1 MLVLLQFL
9 VVRAI
14 SVNSRRLLGHIASL
28 LTSTNNIHSLFRS
41 ASGCTLVVVHHQQ
54 LIVSPT
60 SASSTA
66 LPLRHSDARVAM
78 TSADNFLHRAA
89 AYIEDARDLSQSAS
103 SRFDALDTAR
113 AALLD
118 ARRAHANPS
127 FLLPLFT
134 DLLTTAA
141 GDSSYLVRIVVPH
154 VIEDLC
160 YRDLKSFV
168 PPSTSFLLRSLH
180 DDHVLVAKRAVRTLT
195 TLYRK
200 LIGFA
205 VHVGISDETFPEA
218 RLTVW
223 LQMHTKAISYIQASD
238 DGLRKA
244 ATKFAESVVLAFSY
258 SGGGAS
264 PDHFTLDY
272 LDKRGSTSP
281 LLNAAKLQSQ
291 GISTVQAV
299 AHLVR
304 QALDGQLFS
313 DKPNGDMAPRLQ
325 GLPPSSFMTAIFVLG
340 ILVRRRPTLIEVSLP
355 PLLEIVTAITAST
368 VENRPPDEINP
379 MNRRPRPSQAFFDLS
394 HGQQLSILNMLK
406 LSLHALRGYAH
417 TRSETWNIEINRAM
431 GDLAS
436 YEQSV
441 EMRKEEHMPFS
452 ISQQHKQQG
461 PHSMHKIEP
470 RDINHNEPTSPP
482 QHPSSLFAHQV
493 NADSGAHMRFKKAP
507 NLPHPSSQ
515 SSLLAQ
521 PPTGAMRTLD
531 TISMGSDAH
540 AKRPRSAPIPHMN
553 TFLGVRLSTDDAY
566 VATQAIVQ
574 TMRPQ
579 EVVNFIM
586 TRLLLNIPPSDTV
599 PGASASPA
607 SNSASRRS
615 KKRSLASV
623 SSQPSEGNE
632 GRGDHLQP
640 YPQSAIS
647 NPQLKSTTNIP
658 SQNAVPS
665 NASSGSSKRAKRSRF
680 GSDRANVSSLP
691 ANGSEFGPTSAS
703 DQNAQYHQSKKSVRK
718 TMPPV
723 IPAKLS
729 VEATDRLIV
738 MCCKRMVQRESV
750 VRSCGAGPLRLQL
763 LARILSSLL
772 DKRSEKTIFA
782 QFCDDV
788 CHYIVQNI
796 ERTIP
801 LALAW
806 LHSLVV
812 SQHFSNI
819 QTKSDH
825 IQSLSKAI
833 DHPSSIAVP
842 TGSAQPDDT
851 ALTSSTPTTAVD
863 SSVKDI
869 KNDVPNR
876 SQGKNV
882 AVTDTER
889 NVVTSAENIS
899 ACTTKPNINNS
910 NYNAPQNNDVASI
923 DEEAKDQSALNVI
936 IADVKTESI
945 QIDDQVENNADN
957 EIEKN
962 TSDKIV
968 IDKNGSESHK
978 SSNPEKE
985 NDSMVKPPDQSINE
999 ANVSGS
1005 EITKQ
1010 NQSQSQIAM
1019 SSIDTAG
1026 KEMQIDTPG
1035 KEMQTLQNP
1044 EAATNPA
1051 KKASS
1056 TDKDVA
1062 ITEMNDGGETVV
1074 EEMLSDS
1081 EDDSEY
1087 DDDMNDVID
1096 SEIVGKLNGKE
1107 GNEKSLYAEL
1117 FYKILS
1123 MLKEREEVN
1132 TDVFGK
1138 LISDA
1143 PTVPHDVLQFMLA
1156 MCTDPSSIKKGLQTV
1171 CTVAMQRPGKDRI
1184 KCLSL
1189 LFNLACNDDDAVRGP
1204 TVRLVCN
1211 HMFVEPGQLGVRRL
1225 IEQGTI
1231 SEVGKSV
1238 DIFISSFRSMSSH
1251 SLPQSS
1257 ENGSSTSK
1265 ETFKSAEIRLQRVSL
1280 LLTALCAQKH
1290 ELVLELGRAFVKLP
1304 RLGKAVLK
1312 RRAIELADH
1321 VGITSQ
1327 PFVDLVDGKLLC
1339 GSQTS
1344 VSDGAEEL
1352 ALALLKS
1359 GVKKHGAADKR
1370 VVNAAI
1376 HRYDSCENLEFVI
1389 AVLQGLSRDQVIL
1402 YLGDLVEY
1410 AERGGRERD
1419 RQVQQQGSQ
1428 AKETMSNKNGE
1439 NIKEIHMGDDKA
1451 EPSDHYDKTDDAESK
1466 GTSASVT
1473 GNDDGEGENDREVF
1487 QEIIGKVVNKNGVG
1501 MMPDDFLMELHK
1513 LKPSVAVGAAIQ
1525 KCIKH
1530 RGIFVQEAIAQAI
1543 QQLMDDR
1550 QIPEMFMRT
1559 VILARV
1565 FYPEMEAYLTD
1576 TVMTGLI
1583 SKRVWTNKV
1592 LWDGFVLYCVQIR
1605 KAAVKLLLKL
1615 PVKQLEDALKRKAEL
1630 RALFRELLGRSN
1642 RYLKKIPQQH
1652 RKVIST
1658 AINRDS

>member
-1 MLVLLQFL
+1 
-9 VVRAI
+9 
-14 SVNSRRLLGHIASL
+14 
-28 LTSTNNIHSLFRS
+28 
-41 ASGCTLVVVHHQQ
+41 
-54 LIVSPT
+54 
-60 SASSTA
+60 
-66 LPLRHSDARVAM
+66 M

-205 VHVGISDETFPEA
+205 VHIGISDETFPEA

-264 PDHFTLDY
+264 PDHLTLDY

-291 GISTVQAV
+291 GVSTVQAV
-299 AHLVR
+299 ALLVR

-355 PLLEIVTAITAST
+355 PLLEIVTAITACT
-368 VENRPPDEINP
+368 GENRPPDGTNAI
-379 MNRRPRPSQAFFDLS
+379 NRRPRPSQAFLDLS

-406 LSLHALRGYAH
+406 LSLHSLRGYAH

-431 GDLAS
+431 VDLAA

-441 EMRKEEHMPFS
+441 EIRKEEHMPFS
-452 ISQQHKQQG
+452 ISQQQKQQIS
-461 PHSMHKIEP
+461 HSMHKIEP
-470 RDINHNEPTSPP
+470 RDINHNEPTSSV
-482 QHPSSLFAHQV
+482 QHPASLIAHQV
-493 NADSGAHMRFKKAP
+493 NADSSAHMHFKK
-507 NLPHPSSQ
+507 PSSQ
-515 SSLLAQ
+515 SSLPTQ
-521 PPTGAMRTLD
+521 PPTGTMCASD
-531 TISMGSDAH
+531 TVSMGFDAH
-540 AKRPRSAPIPHMN
+540 AKRPRSAPSPHMN
-553 TFLGVRLSTDDAY
+553 TFLGVRLSAGDAY

-586 TRLLLNIPPSDTV
+586 TRLLLNIPPNDTV
-599 PGASASPA
+599 PGASVSSA

-615 KKRSLASV
+615 KKRPLAAV

-632 GRGDHLQP
+632 DHGEHLQP

-647 NPQLKSTTNIP
+647 NPQLKTTTNIP
-658 SQNAVPS
+658 SQDAVPS
-665 NASSGSSKRAKRSRF
+665 ITSGSSKRAKRSRF
-680 GSDRANVSSLP
+680 GSDRATVSSLP
-691 ANGSEFGPTSAS
+691 ANGSEFGLSSAS
-703 DQNAQYHQSKKSVRK
+703 DQNAQYHQPKKSVRK

-723 IPAKLS
+723 TPAKLS

-750 VRSCGAGPLRLQL
+750 ARSCGAGPLRLQL

-788 CHYIVQNI
+788 CQYIVQNI
-796 ERTIP
+796 EMTIP

-806 LHSLVV
+806 LHSLTVT
-812 SQHFSNI
+812 QHFSDI

-825 IQSLSKAI
+825 IQSPTKAI

-842 TGSAQPDDT
+842 TGSAQPDNT
-851 ALTSSTPTTAVD
+851 ALTSSTQKTAVD
-863 SSVKDI
+863 SSVKDPE
-869 KNDVPNR
+869 NDAPSR
-876 SQGKNV
+876 SQDKTV
-882 AVTDTER
+882 IDTER
-889 NVVTSAENIS
+889 NVMTSAEIVS

-910 NYNAPQNNDVASI
+910 NYNTVQNNDVVANN
-923 DEEAKDQSALNVI
+923 EEAKDQSASHLI
-936 IADVKTESI
+936 IAEVKTEST

-968 IDKNGSESHK
+968 NDKNGIQNRK
-978 SSNPEKE
+978 SSSPEKQS
-985 NDSMVKPPDQSINE
+985 DSMVKPPDQSIND
-999 ANVSGS
+999 VSGS

-1010 NQSQSQIAM
+1010 NQSQTQIAL

-1026 KEMQIDTPG
+1026 KEMQIDTADKEMQVDTAG
-1035 KEMQTLQNP
+1035 KEMQTLP
-1044 EAATNPA
+1044 KFDAATNPA
-1051 KKASS
+1051 EKVST
-1056 TDKDVA
+1056 TDKVVA
-1062 ITEMNDGGETVV
+1062 ITEMNDGGETVA

-1096 SEIVGKLNGKE
+1096 SEIVVKLNGKE

-1123 MLKEREEVN
+1123 MLREREEVN
-1132 TDVFGK
+1132 ADVFGK

-1143 PTVPHDVLQFMLA
+1143 PTVPHDVLLFMLA

-1238 DIFISSFRSMSSH
+1238 DIFISSFRSMSPH

-1290 ELVLELGRAFVKLP
+1290 DLILELGRAFVKLP
-1304 RLGKAVLK
+1304 RLGKAILK

-1339 GSQTS
+1339 GSQSS

-1359 GVKKHGAADKR
+1359 GVRKHGAADKR

-1376 HRYDSCENLEFVI
+1376 NRYDSCENLEFVI
-1389 AVLQGLSRDQVIL
+1389 AVLQGLSRDQVIV

-1419 RQVQQQGSQ
+1419 RQTQQQGSQ
-1428 AKETMSNKNGE
+1428 AKETVSNKNGE
-1439 NIKEIHMGDDKA
+1439 NVKDIHMGDDKA
-1451 EPSDHYDKTDDAESK
+1451 ERGNHCDKTDDAGSK
-1466 GTSASVT
+1466 GMNASAT
-1473 GNDDGEGENDREVF
+1473 GNDEGEGENDREVF
-1487 QEIIGKVVNKNGVG
+1487 QEIIGKIVNKNGVG

-1605 KAAVKLLLKL
+1605 KAAVRLLLKL

-1642 RYLKKIPQQH
+1642 KNLRKIPQQH
-1652 RKVIST
+1652 RKVISN